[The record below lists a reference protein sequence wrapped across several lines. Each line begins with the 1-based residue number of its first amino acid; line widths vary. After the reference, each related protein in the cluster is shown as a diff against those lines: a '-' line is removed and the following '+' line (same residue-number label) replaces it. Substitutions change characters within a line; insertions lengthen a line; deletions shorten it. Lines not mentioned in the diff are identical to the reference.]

1 MKTLTQTVTCHSGQT
16 LHNFNFLQKSSI
28 LSRCWQLSAASLFV
42 AIFGSTTSWGQVS
55 LTELLNA
62 VENDRVAESAEYR
75 ERQQEF
81 EQNVARQQQILD
93 TTNERIV
100 EQETEQN
107 RLSDQFEANEVI
119 IADKREILRNRRGD
133 LNELFGTLQG
143 VAGDFLSNFQD
154 SLISAQY
161 PGRAG
166 ELEVI
171 IERAGSTIEQLN
183 ISEMERFWYFMHQ
196 EVTESGRVVTY
207 NGDIALPSGD
217 TTNRTITRIGAFN
230 AISDGEYLNYQGE
243 VGHLQVLPRQPDS
256 EVLGAARDLQ
266 SSTTGF
272 TRTGIDPTGGVGGQV
287 MANLVN
293 FPSASE
299 QVQANAGVI
308 GFIIIGVGVVGIL
321 LAFYRLLMLTLVS
334 VQVRNQLKSEK
345 PAKNNPLGRVLLIA
359 DANPDA
365 DTETLELKLGE
376 AILKETPSLESM
388 LTLIKMIA
396 TIAPLGGLLG
406 TVTGMI
412 QVFQQITV
420 YGAGDP
426 TIMAGGI
433 SQALMTTVL
442 GIVVAIPTIFMH
454 TVVKSRSDNIIHILE
469 EQATG
474 MIAQKAERSAGGQ

>member
-1 MKTLTQTVTCHSGQT
+1 MKMLIKVTGLIAALVLMVVGSPAGYAQG
-16 LHNFNFLQKSSI
+16 S
-28 LSRCWQLSAASLFV
+28 LS
-42 AIFGSTTSWGQVS
+42 
-55 LTELLNA
+55 ELLNA
-62 VENDRVAESAEYR
+62 VENDRVAESEEY
-75 ERQQEF
+75 QQRLSEF
-81 EQNVARQQQILD
+81 EQNTARQTEILEI
-93 TTNERIV
+93 TEGRIT
-100 EQETEQN
+100 EQESVQVQ
-107 RLSDQFEANEVI
+107 LSDQFEANEVV

-161 PGRAG
+161 PGRTD

-171 IERAGSTIEQLN
+171 IERAGSSIEQLN

-207 NGDIALPSGD
+207 NGEVALPSGE
-217 TTNRTITRIGAFN
+217 TSNRSVTRIGLFN
-230 AISDGEYLNYQGE
+230 AISDGEYLSYQGE
-243 VGHLQVLPRQPDS
+243 VGHLQVLPRQPGSD
-256 EVLGAARDLQ
+256 VLSAANDLTA
-266 SSTTGF
+266 STSGF
-272 TRTGIDPTGGVGGQV
+272 TRAGIDPTGGVGGQV

-299 QVQANAGVI
+299 QVEANAGVI
-308 GFIIIGVGVVGIL
+308 GFIIIGVGVIGIIL
-321 LAFYRLLMLTLVS
+321 GFFRLLMLTLVS
-334 VQVRNQLKSEK
+334 VKVRSQLKSDR
-345 PAKNNPLGRVLLIA
+345 ASNNNPLGRVLMVA
-359 DANPDA
+359 ESNPNA

-376 AILKETPSLESM
+376 AILKETPSLESL

-474 MIAQKAERSAGGQ
+474 MIAQKAERAAGGS

>member
-1 MKTLTQTVTCHSGQT
+1 MKMLKEVTGLLAAFIMMVVGSPAGYAQG
-16 LHNFNFLQKSSI
+16 S
-28 LSRCWQLSAASLFV
+28 LS
-42 AIFGSTTSWGQVS
+42 
-55 LTELLNA
+55 ELLNA
-62 VENDRVAESAEYR
+62 VENDRVAESEEY
-75 ERQQEF
+75 QQRLEEF
-81 EQNVARQQQILD
+81 EQNAARQTEILEI
-93 TTNERIV
+93 TEGRIT
-100 EQETEQN
+100 EQESEQVQ
-107 RLSDQFEANEVI
+107 LSDQFEANEVV

-161 PGRAG
+161 PGRTG

-171 IERAGSTIEQLN
+171 IERAGSSIEQLN

-207 NGDIALPSGD
+207 NGEVALPSGE
-217 TTNRTITRIGAFN
+217 TSNRSVTRIGSFN
-230 AISDGEYLNYQGE
+230 AISDGEYLSYQGE
-243 VGHLQVLPRQPDS
+243 VGHLQVLPRQPASD
-256 EVLGAARDLQ
+256 VLSAANDLTA
-266 SSTTGF
+266 STSGF
-272 TRTGIDPTGGVGGQV
+272 TRAGIDPTGGVGGQV

-299 QVQANAGVI
+299 QVEANAGVI
-308 GFIIIGVGVVGIL
+308 GFIIIGVGIIGIIL
-321 LAFYRLLMLTLVS
+321 GFFRLLMLTLVS
-334 VQVRNQLKSEK
+334 VKVRSQLKSNK
-345 PAKNNPLGRVLLIA
+345 ASNNNPLGRVLMVA
-359 DANPDA
+359 ESNPSA

-376 AILKETPSLESM
+376 AILKETPSLESL

-474 MIAQKAERSAGGQ
+474 MIAQKAERAAGGS

>member
-1 MKTLTQTVTCHSGQT
+1 MRNLTKFTSFFAAAVFAFASGQIAAQAT
-16 LHNFNFLQKSSI
+16 S
-28 LSRCWQLSAASLFV
+28 LSN
-42 AIFGSTTSWGQVS
+42 
-55 LTELLNA
+55 LLDL
-62 VENDRVAESAEYR
+62 VEQDRVAESEEYQTR
-75 ERQQEF
+75 LSDFESNAARQQE
-81 EQNVARQQQILD
+81 ILD
-93 TTNERIV
+93 TTNQRITAEEQTQV
-100 EQETEQN
+100 E
-107 RLSDQFEANEVI
+107 LSDQFEANEII
-119 IADKREILRNRRGD
+119 IADKREILRDRRGA

-143 VAGDFLSNFQD
+143 VAGDFLSNFEN

-161 PGRAG
+161 TGRSLQ
-166 ELEVI
+166 LEEI

-183 ISEMERFWYFMHQ
+183 VEEMERFWFFMHQ
-196 EVTESGRVVTY
+196 ELTESGQVVSFSADVTLP
-207 NGDIALPSGD
+207 NGDTA
-217 TTNRTITRIGAFN
+217 NRSVVRVGAFQ
-230 AISDGEYLNYQGE
+230 AVSDGEYLSYTGDI
-243 VGHLQVLPRQPDS
+243 GHLQVLPRQPDAS
-256 EVLGAARDLQ
+256 IMATASSLQGASD
-266 SSTTGF
+266 GF
-272 TRTGIDPTGGVGGQV
+272 TRVGIDPTGGVGGQV

-293 FPSASE
+293 FPTVEE
-299 QVQANAGVI
+299 QVRNNSGVI
-308 GFIIIGVGVVGIL
+308 GFIIIGVGIVGIL
-321 LAFYRLLMLTLVS
+321 IAFLRLLMLSLTS
-334 VQVRNQLKSEK
+334 VKVRGQLKRDK
-345 PAKNNPLGRVLLIA
+345 PTKNNPLGRVLLVA
-359 DANPDA
+359 EANPSA

-376 AILKETPSLESM
+376 AILQETPALESM

-474 MIAQKAERSAGGQ
+474 MIAQKAERLANDRA

>member
-1 MKTLTQTVTCHSGQT
+1 MKKLTKFTSFLTATVFAFASGQISAQAT
-16 LHNFNFLQKSSI
+16 S
-28 LSRCWQLSAASLFV
+28 LSN
-42 AIFGSTTSWGQVS
+42 
-55 LTELLNA
+55 LLDL
-62 VENDRVAESAEYR
+62 VEQDRVAESEEYQAR
-75 ERQQEF
+75 LSDFESNASRQQE
-81 EQNVARQQQILD
+81 ILD
-93 TTNERIV
+93 ITNQRITTEEQTQV
-100 EQETEQN
+100 E
-107 RLSDQFEANEVI
+107 LSDQFEANEII
-119 IADKREILRNRRGD
+119 IADKREILRDRRGA

-143 VAGDFLSNFQD
+143 VAGDFLSNFEN

-161 PGRAG
+161 TGRSDQ
-166 ELEVI
+166 LEEI

-183 ISEMERFWYFMHQ
+183 VEEMERFWFFMHQ
-196 EVTESGRVVTY
+196 ELTESGQVVSFSADVTLPNGDTANRRVV
-207 NGDIALPSGD
+207 
-217 TTNRTITRIGAFN
+217 RVGAFQ
-230 AISDGEYLNYQGE
+230 AVSDGEYLSYTGDI
-243 VGHLQVLPRQPDS
+243 GHLQVLPRQPDAS
-256 EVLGAARDLQ
+256 IMATASSLQEAAD
-266 SSTTGF
+266 GF
-272 TRTGIDPTGGVGGQV
+272 TRVGIDPTGGVGGQV

-293 FPSASE
+293 FPTVEE
-299 QVQANAGVI
+299 QVRNNSGVI
-308 GFIIIGVGVVGIL
+308 GFIIIGVGIVGIL
-321 LAFYRLLMLTLVS
+321 IAFLRLLMLSLTS
-334 VQVRNQLKSEK
+334 VKVRGQLKRDK
-345 PAKNNPLGRVLLIA
+345 PTKNNPLGRVLLVA
-359 DANPDA
+359 EANPSA

-376 AILKETPSLESM
+376 AILQETPALESM

-474 MIAQKAERSAGGQ
+474 MIAQKAERLANDRA

>member
-1 MKTLTQTVTCHSGQT
+1 MKALKILGGISAAS
-16 LHNFNFLQKSSI
+16 FFLICST
-28 LSRCWQLSAASLFV
+28 QLSAQATSL
-42 AIFGSTTSWGQVS
+42 S
-55 LTELLNA
+55 ELLDA
-62 VENDRVAESAEYR
+62 VENDRVAESAQYR
-75 ERQQEF
+75 ERLQEF
-81 EQNVARQQQILD
+81 EQNAARQQQILD
-93 TTNERIV
+93 TTNERITAEEDLQV
-100 EQETEQN
+100 Q
-107 RLSDQFEANEVI
+107 LSDQFEANEVI
-119 IADKREILRNRRGD
+119 IADKREVLRNRRGD

-143 VAGDFLSNFQD
+143 VAGDFLSNFQN

-161 PGRAG
+161 PGRSA
-166 ELEVI
+166 ELERI
-171 IERAGSTIEQLN
+171 IQRAGSTIEQLN

-217 TTNRTITRIGAFN
+217 TANRTITRIGAFN
-230 AISDGEYLNYQGE
+230 AISDGEYLSYTGA
-243 VGHLQVLPRQPDS
+243 VGHLQVLPRQPAAD
-256 EVLGAARDLQ
+256 VLASARELQ
-266 SSTTGF
+266 SASSGLV
-272 TRTGIDPTGGVGGQV
+272 RVGIDPTGGVGGQV

-293 FPSASE
+293 FPSAQE
-299 QVQANAGVI
+299 QVEANAGVI

-321 LAFYRLLMLTLVS
+321 LGFYRLLMLTLVS
-334 VQVRNQLKSEK
+334 IKVRSQLKSDK
-345 PAKNNPLGRVLLIA
+345 PAKNNPLGRVLLVA
-359 DANPDA
+359 ESNPSA

-474 MIAQKAERSAGGQ
+474 MIAQKAERSAGSRA

>member
-1 MKTLTQTVTCHSGQT
+1 MKQLTKFTSFMTAAVFTFASGQIVAQAT
-16 LHNFNFLQKSSI
+16 S
-28 LSRCWQLSAASLFV
+28 LSN
-42 AIFGSTTSWGQVS
+42 
-55 LTELLNA
+55 LLDL
-62 VENDRVAESAEYR
+62 VEQDRVAESEEYQAR
-75 ERQQEF
+75 LSDFESNAARQQEI
-81 EQNVARQQQILD
+81 VD
-93 TTNERIV
+93 TTNQRITAEEQTQV
-100 EQETEQN
+100 E
-107 RLSDQFEANEVI
+107 LSDQFEANEII
-119 IADKREILRNRRGD
+119 IADKREILRDRRGA

-143 VAGDFLSNFQD
+143 VAGDFLSNFEN

-161 PGRAG
+161 TGRSLQ
-166 ELEVI
+166 LEEI

-183 ISEMERFWYFMHQ
+183 VEEMERFWFFMHQ
-196 EVTESGRVVTY
+196 ELTESGQVVSFNSDVTLP
-207 NGDIALPSGD
+207 NGDTA
-217 TTNRTITRIGAFN
+217 NRSIVRVGAFQAVSN
-230 AISDGEYLNYQGE
+230 GEYLSYTGDI
-243 VGHLQVLPRQPDS
+243 GHLQVLPRQPDAS
-256 EVLGAARDLQ
+256 IMATASSLQGASD
-266 SSTTGF
+266 GF
-272 TRTGIDPTGGVGGQV
+272 TRVGIDPTGGVGGQV

-293 FPSASE
+293 FPTVEE
-299 QVQANAGVI
+299 QVRNNSGVI
-308 GFIIIGVGVVGIL
+308 GFIIIGVGIVGIL
-321 LAFYRLLMLTLVS
+321 IAFLRLLMLSQTS
-334 VQVRNQLKSEK
+334 IKVRGQLKRDK
-345 PAKNNPLGRVLLIA
+345 PTKNNPLGRVLLVA
-359 DANPDA
+359 EANPSA

-376 AILKETPSLESM
+376 AILQETPALESM

-474 MIAQKAERSAGGQ
+474 MIAQKAERLANNQA

>member
-1 MKTLTQTVTCHSGQT
+1 MKQLTKFTSFLTAAVFTIASGQIVAQAT
-16 LHNFNFLQKSSI
+16 S
-28 LSRCWQLSAASLFV
+28 LSN
-42 AIFGSTTSWGQVS
+42 
-55 LTELLNA
+55 LLDL
-62 VENDRVAESAEYR
+62 VEQDRVAESEEYQAR
-75 ERQQEF
+75 LSDFESNAARQQEI
-81 EQNVARQQQILD
+81 VD
-93 TTNERIV
+93 TTNQRITTEEQTQV
-100 EQETEQN
+100 E
-107 RLSDQFEANEVI
+107 LSDQFEANEII
-119 IADKREILRNRRGD
+119 IADKREILRDRRGA

-143 VAGDFLSNFQD
+143 VAGDFLSNFEN

-161 PGRAG
+161 TGRSLQ
-166 ELEVI
+166 LEEI

-183 ISEMERFWYFMHQ
+183 VEEMERFWFFMHQ
-196 EVTESGRVVTY
+196 ELTESGQVVSFNSDVTLP
-207 NGDIALPSGD
+207 NGDTA
-217 TTNRTITRIGAFN
+217 NRSIVRVGAFQ
-230 AISDGEYLNYQGE
+230 AVSDGEYLSYTGDI
-243 VGHLQVLPRQPDS
+243 GHLQVLPRQPDAS
-256 EVLGAARDLQ
+256 IMATASSLQGASD
-266 SSTTGF
+266 GF
-272 TRTGIDPTGGVGGQV
+272 TRVGIDPTGGVGGQV

-293 FPSASE
+293 FPTVEE
-299 QVQANAGVI
+299 QVRNNSGVI
-308 GFIIIGVGVVGIL
+308 GFIIIGVGIVGIL
-321 LAFYRLLMLTLVS
+321 IAFLRLLMLSLTS
-334 VQVRNQLKSEK
+334 IKVRGQLKRDK
-345 PAKNNPLGRVLLIA
+345 PTKNNPLGRVLMVA
-359 DANPDA
+359 EANPSA

-376 AILKETPSLESM
+376 AILQETPALESM

-474 MIAQKAERSAGGQ
+474 MIAQKAERLANNQA

>member
-1 MKTLTQTVTCHSGQT
+1 MKVFKKVTGLT
-16 LHNFNFLQKSSI
+16 
-28 LSRCWQLSAASLFV
+28 AASVLMV
-42 AIFGSTTSWGQVS
+42 LGSSAGNAQGS
-55 LTELLNA
+55 LSELLNA
-62 VENDRVAESAEYR
+62 VENDRVAESEEYQQR
-75 ERQQEF
+75 LQEF
-81 EQNVARQQQILD
+81 EQNAARQAEILEI
-93 TTNERIV
+93 TEGRIT
-100 EQETEQN
+100 EQESLQVQ
-107 RLSDQFEANEVI
+107 LSDQFEANEVI
-119 IADKREILRNRRGD
+119 IADKREVLRNRRGD

-161 PGRAG
+161 PGRTD

-171 IERAGSTIEQLN
+171 IERAGSSIEQLN

-207 NGDIALPSGD
+207 NGEVALPSGE
-217 TTNRTITRIGAFN
+217 TSTRSVTRIGSFN

-243 VGHLQVLPRQPDS
+243 VAHLQVLPRQPGSD
-256 EVLGAARDLQ
+256 VLSAANALTA
-266 SSTTGF
+266 STSGF
-272 TRTGIDPTGGVGGQV
+272 TRAGIDPTGGVGGQV

-299 QVQANAGVI
+299 QVEANAGVI
-308 GFIIIGVGVVGIL
+308 GFIIIGVGVIGIIL
-321 LAFYRLLMLTLVS
+321 GFFRLLMLTLVS
-334 VQVRNQLKSEK
+334 VNVRSQLKSEK
-345 PAKNNPLGRVLLIA
+345 ASKNNPLGRVLMVA
-359 DANPDA
+359 ESNPNA

-376 AILKETPSLESM
+376 AILKETPSLESL

-474 MIAQKAERSAGGQ
+474 MIAQKAERAAGNS

>member
-1 MKTLTQTVTCHSGQT
+1 MNVFKKITGLT
-16 LHNFNFLQKSSI
+16 
-28 LSRCWQLSAASLFV
+28 AASVFMV
-42 AIFGSTTSWGQVS
+42 VGYSAVYAQGSLSD
-55 LTELLNA
+55 LLNA
-62 VENDRVAESAEYR
+62 VENDRVAESEEYQQR
-75 ERQQEF
+75 LQEF
-81 EQNVARQQQILD
+81 EQNAARQTEILE
-93 TTNERIV
+93 TTEGRITD
-100 EQETEQN
+100 QESLQVQ
-107 RLSDQFEANEVI
+107 LSDQFEANEVI
-119 IADKREILRNRRGD
+119 IADKREVLRNRRGD

-161 PGRAG
+161 PGRTS

-171 IERAGSTIEQLN
+171 IERAGSSIEQLN

-207 NGDIALPSGD
+207 NGEVALPSGE
-217 TTNRTITRIGAFN
+217 TSTRSVTRIGSFN
-230 AISDGEYLNYQGE
+230 AISDGEYLSYQGE
-243 VGHLQVLPRQPDS
+243 VAHLQVLPRQPDS
-256 EVLGAARDLQ
+256 EVLSAGNALTA
-266 SSTTGF
+266 STSGF
-272 TRTGIDPTGGVGGQV
+272 TRAGIDPTGGVGGQV

-299 QVQANAGVI
+299 QVEANAGVI
-308 GFIIIGVGVVGIL
+308 GFIIIGVGVIGIIL
-321 LAFYRLLMLTLVS
+321 GFFRLLMLTLVS
-334 VQVRNQLKSEK
+334 VNVRSQLKSDK
-345 PAKNNPLGRVLLIA
+345 ASKNNPLGRVLMVA
-359 DANPDA
+359 ESNPNA

-376 AILKETPSLESM
+376 AILKETPSLESL

-474 MIAQKAERSAGGQ
+474 MIAQKAERAAGNS